1 MPLSPIDLRLH
12 PKQGLALESHAT
24 EILYGGSVGG
34 GKSFLMRVAAILW
47 CAAIPGLQVYLFR
60 RISDDLI
67 KNHMEGPKGFP
78 VLLARWVID
87 KLVEIVEGEIRFWNG
102 SKIYLCHCK
111 DEKDRFKYLGAEIH
125 VLLIDELTT
134 FTDLIYRFLRG
145 RVRMVGLNLPEKY
158 HGLFP
163 RIIASSNPGNI
174 GHQWV
179 KRTFIDGAVPM
190 EIVTASPTEGGMRRQ
205 YIPAKLSDNPS
216 MAEDDPMYETRLSGL
231 GSEALVK
238 AMKDGDWNVIAGAY
252 FDCWATERHV
262 IKPFTIPSHWTKFMS
277 MDWGSS
283 KPFSIGWWAISDGSP
298 LPNGRIHPT
307 GAMIRYRE
315 WYGATEPN
323 VGLKLTA
330 EQLAEGIVERE
341 ITEPRRANG
350 EKAILFR
357 VADPSC
363 WKVDGGPCIAERMFA
378 KGVMLR
384 PADNSR
390 ISGWDQMRSRFE
402 GDEDSGPMIY
412 CFDTCADS
420 IRTIPVLQHD
430 ENNPEDLDS
439 NGEDHAADEWRYAA
453 MARPYTRKSI
463 QPAPIRGIRDITMN
477 ELWKAQRR
485 PGREGRI

>member
-1 MPLSPIDLRLH
+1 MPLSPINLSLH
-12 PKQGLALESHAT
+12 PKQGVALESRAT
-24 EILYGGSVGG
+24 EMLFGGSVGG
-34 GKSFLMRVAAILW
+34 GKSHVMRVAAILW

-134 FTDLIYRFLRG
+134 FTDMIYRFLRG
-145 RVRMVGLNLPEKY
+145 RVRMVGINLPEQYK
-158 HGLFP
+158 GLFP
-163 RIIASSNPGNI
+163 RIVASSNPGNI

-179 KRTFIDGAVPM
+179 KRTFIDDAVPM
-190 EIVTASPTEGGMRRQ
+190 EIRQAPPTEGGMLRQ
-205 YIPAKLSDNPS
+205 YIPAKLADNPS
-216 MAEDDPMYETRLSGL
+216 MVEDDPLYEKRLSGL

-252 FDCWATERHV
+252 FDCWETDKHV
-262 IKPFTIPSHWTKFMS
+262 IKPFAIPSHWTKFMS

-283 KPFSIGWWAISDGSP
+283 APFSVGWWAVSDGSP
-298 LPNGRIHPT
+298 LADGRLYPT

-315 WYGATEPN
+315 WYGASEPN
-323 VGLKLTA
+323 VGIKLTA
-330 EQLAEGIVERE
+330 EQLAEGIAQRE
-341 ITEPRRANG
+341 ITEPYRANG
-350 EKAILFR
+350 ERPILFR

-363 WKVDGGPCIAERMFA
+363 WKVDGGPSIAERIA
-378 KGVMLR
+378 RKGLTLR

-390 ISGWDQMRSRFE
+390 VNGWDQVRARLQ

-412 CFDTCADS
+412 CFETCVDTV
-420 IRTIPVLQHD
+420 RTIPVLQHD
-430 ENNPEDLDS
+430 EDKPEDVDTD
-439 NGEDHAADEWRYAA
+439 GEDHAADEWRYAC
-453 MARPYTRKSI
+453 MARPYTRKSVT
-463 QPAPIRGIRDITMN
+463 PAPIRGITDITMN
-477 ELWKAQRR
+477 ELWKAQRQK
-485 PGREGRI
+485 PREERI